1 MLNNLSIRQ
10 KLYTI
15 SLIPLVVFFYLTA
28 TIINNENDKKSQMEK
43 ILQIIDIST
52 VALALSDSLQNER
65 GYSMCFT
72 KTKGKELL
80 EEKNNQRI
88 ITDKYIKNL
97 LNIKYL
103 NLLNQNELTNIK
115 EEIKKIQT
123 IRHKV
128 DKLKVSPAY
137 IRNSYGILIKTLMS
151 LIQNI
156 NTNNANIS
164 VFVDLIDEISNA
176 KNESSLERTILNSV
190 ILTKKFNIDSLSEM
204 IYSSSK
210 QIHHLE
216 SYSSIAFGN
225 LQDFYFK
232 SSTDES
238 FFEVIKIRK
247 EAKKAISESIN
258 REVALSI
265 TSNEW
270 CNIASKKLIILRQI
284 EEKTIEEFKK
294 VVKKEYSNIQQD
306 FYKFLFILFLIVI
319 LSTFTVRKVVEDI
332 NTSLKNLGFGL
343 ESFFD
348 FLNFREDKTI
358 LIEIKGKD
366 EIADMSYAI
375 NNNMEVI
382 KNNLSKD
389 MLIIESLSQVILNIQ
404 NEDFNIEQISLETS
418 NPILKELQS
427 NINELLVIL
436 KNKSIELKDYKDNL
450 EEIIIMKTHELE
462 KLNRSLEDKVADATS
477 EIIKSNKV
485 LEDEKNRLANFTNFL
500 STLNTVDI
508 SYLCN
513 GTLKH
518 LVKVSSSI
526 FGLMYLKQ
534 DDKLKLIST
543 STIDEE
549 HLRVNISTL
558 EKLGAINDAL
568 KNNKWISIEDI
579 DSNSLVSLDIGIAKL
594 KFSSLYIIPLYF
606 QNKELGVIVLASHS
620 KIDKNNIE
628 GYKKALENSLN
639 NAVSYNLIQKQRVSL
654 ESANMEL
661 LRADKLKSE
670 FLANMSHELRTP
682 LNSVIGFSS
691 ILIKNKKGNLDNKQ
705 IGQIDKINKN
715 GNHLLG
721 LINDILDLSK
731 IEAGKIE
738 IDPIKVDIIN
748 IVKNTI
754 DMLQGQAHNKN
765 IRLFFTNKSSY
776 ENLTVELDD
785 NKFRQVLVNL
795 VGNALKFVDSGTGI
809 VSVELNIKDEK
820 VCIEVIDNGIGIESD
835 KLDLIFEAFRQADG
849 STTRNYGGTGL
860 GLTISKSIIELLGGN
875 ITVDSKIGEGSI
887 FSIFLPIDL
896 KENNI
901 KKDNNP
907 NEILI
912 PKVNKMDI
920 KNILIVDDTNDSR
933 EIIKE
938 YLKDLE
944 NIELFFA
951 NDGKEAFERAK
962 SINPSL
968 IITDIM
974 MPKVNGWELLDMIKA
989 DKQLQNTPVII
1000 VSNVVNEAK
1009 ALSLGAIDCLNKP
1022 ISRDDL
1028 IATFKKNFKGIEE
1041 SILIVDDEEDIRD
1054 MLKDILSD
1062 KVKTI
1067 KTAING
1073 ENALDILEHGFY
1085 PDLIYLDLMMPTMD
1099 GFKFL
1104 EIVKHHEK
1112 YKFIPIVVISAK
1124 DLSLEEKTK
1133 LNNLNVKVIAKGKDI
1148 SNEVKEVLQLQSI

>member
-15 SLIPLVVFFYLTA
+15 SLIPLVVFFYLTT
-28 TIINNENDKKSQMEK
+28 TIIDNENDKKSQMEK
-43 ILQIIDIST
+43 ISKIIDIST

-72 KTKGKELL
+72 KTEGKELL
-80 EEKNNQRI
+80 EEKNSQRI

-103 NLLNQNELTNIK
+103 NLLNPNELTNIK

-128 DKLKVSPAY
+128 DKLKVSPTY
-137 IRNSYGILIKTLMS
+137 VRNSYGILIKTLMS

-294 VVKKEYSNIQQD
+294 VVEKEYNNIQQD

-332 NTSLKNLGFGL
+332 NISLKNLGFGL

-366 EIADMSYAI
+366 EIADMSYSI
-375 NNNMEVI
+375 NSNMEVI

-896 KENNI
+896 KANNI
-901 KKDNNP
+901 KEDNNP

-912 PKVNKMDI
+912 PRINKMDI

-989 DKQLQNTPVII
+989 DSKLQNTPVII

-1067 KTAING
+1067 KTATNG

-1085 PDLIYLDLMMPTMD
+1085 PDLIYLDLMMPKMD

-1104 EIVKHHEK
+1104 EIVKYHDK